1 MQLKIT
7 TDYAIRTILYL
18 SLRMPEV
25 ITSLEIS
32 KTMGIP
38 RKYLIYVGSILKQAG
53 LLETHPGKYGGYSLA
68 KRPEEITLFEIV
80 DTMEDT
86 TKINRCLE
94 EDEYCSRF
102 ATKDCPVRKCYTVMQ
117 RAWECFL
124 KGLTVTDI
132 LSDMTEEEIET
143 YIVHPC

>member
-7 TDYAIRTILYL
+7 TDYAIRTILFL
-18 SLRMPEV
+18 TLRKAEV
-25 ITSLEIS
+25 VSTGEIS
-32 KTMGIP
+32 QTMGIP
-38 RKYLIYVGSILKQAG
+38 RKYLIYIGSILKQAR
-53 LLETHPGKYGGYSLA
+53 LIDTHSGKHGGYSLA
-68 KRPEEITLFEIV
+68 KAPEKITLFEIV
-80 DTMEDT
+80 NLMEDT

-117 RAWECFL
+117 KVWERFL

-143 YIVHPC
+143 YIACPC